1 MLKMTLI
8 LLLGLC
14 ATCVPAGSA
23 RAAETASTQSA
34 PMRVVFHLDTDNK
47 GTVTALHQVRNL
59 LTAEPTAKIVVV
71 AVGESVRFL
80 VKGSKTEGGY
90 PFALMIEDLQQSGV
104 RFEACNNTMTSLKI
118 SKSQLDDDIDVVPS
132 GLAEVARLQSR
143 EGYAYIKP

>member
-90 PFALMIEDLQQSGV
+90 PFVLMIEDLQQSGV
-104 RFEACNNTMTSLKI
+104 RFEACNNTMTTLKI
-118 SKSQLDDDIDVVPS
+118 TKNQLDDDIDVVPS

>member
-1 MLKMTLI
+1 MHKITLT

-14 ATCVPAGSA
+14 AACAPAASS
-23 RAAETASTQSA
+23 RAAEAASTQSA
-34 PMRVVFHLDTDNK
+34 PVRVVFHLDTDSK

-59 LTAEPTAKIVVV
+59 LTADPTAKIVVV

-104 RFEACNNTMTSLKI
+104 RFEACNNTMTTLKI
-118 SKSQLDDDIDVVPS
+118 TKNQLDDDIDVVPS

>member
-1 MLKMTLI
+1 MMKLALT

-14 ATCVPAGSA
+14 AACAPAASA

-34 PMRVVFHLDTDNK
+34 PMRVVFHLDTDSK

-59 LTAEPTAKIVVV
+59 LTADPTAKIVVV

-80 VKGSKTEGGY
+80 VRGSKTEGGY

-104 RFEACNNTMTSLKI
+104 RFEACNNTMTTLKI
-118 SKSQLDDDIDVVPS
+118 SKNQLDDDIGVVPS

>member
-1 MLKMTLI
+1 MHKITLT

-14 ATCVPAGSA
+14 AACAPAAAS

-34 PMRVVFHLDTDNK
+34 PVRVVFHLDTDSK

-59 LTAEPTAKIVVV
+59 LTADPTAKIVVV

-80 VKGSKTEGGY
+80 VRGSKTEGGY

-104 RFEACNNTMTSLKI
+104 RFEACNNTMTTLKI
-118 SKSQLDDDIDVVPS
+118 TKNQLDDDIDVVPS

>member
-1 MLKMTLI
+1 MHKLTLT

-14 ATCVPAGSA
+14 AICAPAAAS
-23 RAAETASTQSA
+23 RAAQSA
-34 PMRVVFHLDTDNK
+34 SAQSEPTRVVFHLDTDSK

-59 LTAEPTAKIVVV
+59 LTADPTAEVVVV

-80 VKGSKTEGGY
+80 VKGSKTAGGY

-104 RFEACNNTMTSLKI
+104 RFEACNNTMTTLKI
-118 SKSQLDDDIDVVPS
+118 TKNQLDDDIDVVPS
-132 GLAEVARLQSR
+132 GLAEIARLQSR

>member
-1 MLKMTLI
+1 MMKLAPT
-8 LLLGLC
+8 LLLALC
-14 ATCVPAGSA
+14 AACAPAASA
-23 RAAETASTQSA
+23 LAAETASTQSA
-34 PMRVVFHLDTDNK
+34 PMRVVFHLDTDSK

-59 LTAEPTAKIVVV
+59 LTADPTAKIVVV

-80 VKGSKTEGGY
+80 VRGSKTEGGY

-104 RFEACNNTMTSLKI
+104 RFEACNNTMTTLKI
-118 SKSQLDDDIDVVPS
+118 TKNQLDDDIDVVPS

>member
-1 MLKMTLI
+1 MVKMTLT
-8 LLLGLC
+8 LLLALC
-14 ATCVPAGSA
+14 AACAPAASA
-23 RAAETASTQSA
+23 LAAETASTQSA
-34 PMRVVFHLDTDNK
+34 PMRVVFHLDTDSK

-59 LTAEPTAKIVVV
+59 LTADPTAKIVVV

-80 VKGSKTEGGY
+80 VRGSKTEGGY

-104 RFEACNNTMTSLKI
+104 RFEACNNTMTTLKI
-118 SKSQLDDDIDVVPS
+118 TKNQLDDDIDVVPS